1 MSLSAYA
8 LIHERLDKY
17 KTNPSGYVIRWII
30 TSAI

>member
-1 MSLSAYA
+1 MSLSANA
-8 LIHERLDKY
+8 LILKRLDKY